1 MALFNVVQLD
11 VEIVVVAALL
21 AGVLLDALVVERP
34 QAAETLMWSI
44 VPAGPSLPIGA
55 APCGPCG
62 PQRRHNR
69 WLTHLPQR
77 PQRGGRASRQRR
89 R

>member
-11 VEIVVVAALL
+11 VEIVVVAVLL

-34 QAAETLMWSI
+34 QAAEALMWSI

-55 APCGPCG
+55 APCGPRG

-77 PQRGGRASRQRR
+77 GQRGGRASRQRR

>member
-11 VEIVVVAALL
+11 VVIVVVAVLL

-44 VPAGPSLPIGA
+44 APAGPSLLD
-55 APCGPCG
+55 
-62 PQRRHNR
+62 R
-69 WLTHLPQR
+69 
-77 PQRGGRASRQRR
+77 GRAFVIGGHLQVGVALGDS
-89 R
+89 